1 MTKKQNTS
9 YPAPEDDDFQLKI
22 FKKREF
28 YYHKIQQRDILKNY
42 EEITKYRDDICKGD
56 FNLREQQIIPT
67 NLCHQIHHIRDY

>member
-42 EEITKYRDDICKGD
+42 EEIKKICKIKA
-56 FNLREQQIIPT
+56 N
-67 NLCHQIHHIRDY
+67 